1 MLLIRALPATQTMR
15 FEASG
20 STECGTQVECLVP
33 AGFAASA
40 RRMTRV
46 QARRSISTLLK
57 RRFASY
63 NWLRVSIRLG
73 AARLDERLGWEEM
86 AAAKRATRR
95 WGGERAKVGE
105 ASGEGRSG
113 IRTLARLR
121 VGYADRYRNGG
132 GSKPCG

>member
-20 STECGTQVECLVP
+20 STECGTQVERLVP

-63 NWLRVSIRLG
+63 NWLRVSIRLD
-73 AARLDERLGWEEM
+73 AARFDERMGWEEM

-95 WGGERAKVGE
+95 YGAKISVWRRRTGSRRDAPTVEQRSRAGDQ
-105 ASGEGRSG
+105 
-113 IRTLARLR
+113 LWQ
-121 VGYADRYRNGG
+121 
-132 GSKPCG
+132 